1 MPNLYVMAKVKSKLG
16 ETQKAKNILTR
27 LAANS
32 EKESGCLSYQILY
45 SSEETDT
52 FMTLE
57 VWDSKESE
65 RKHWDEPH
73 LKESL
78 KELEPILA
86 KEPRIEKYQHTSD

>member
-27 LAANS
+27 LAENS
-32 EKESGCLSYQILY
+32 EKESGCLSYQILF
-45 SSEETDT
+45 SGEDTDT

-65 RKHWDEPH
+65 QKHWQEPH
-73 LKESL
+73 LKETL
-78 KELEPILA
+78 KALEPILA
-86 KEPRIEKYQHTSD
+86 EEPRIEKYQVTSD